1 MNFQRCAD
9 CKRVGTCT
17 IDWILK
23 SDFRLP
29 SEDEMCELIAPEQYC
44 AYFSMLSA
52 QQRLKDAG
60 YGEKVILAE
69 QIDEDEEEKSIKME
83 DEVKAAPW
91 NTTKAYLESMKG
103 KCILQLH
110 GPADPTG
117 CGEGFSYIRLS
128 KRTQVRTLLKL
139 ICWLCKFSHNLLQLS
154 QQEFRTKKIS
164 VEGDLRRMKISE
176 ARAILR
182 EHGLRQ
188 DVIKKLSRWEIVAAV
203 RTLSTEKTK
212 AGEGGLC
219 KYSRINSSITEI
231 QERYMKDC
239 QNIFELQNKLLS
251 STQVLSTDDD
261 DSTES
266 EDSDFEELGKNL
278 EMLLSENKSSTQLSF
293 EREEQERRELLEW
306 IEDNNKNE
314 LPKIKEDVQASN
326 SRILKITRTIRDE
339 SGNEFSRVEIVRKSP
354 VIDLYVKIRTTKDD
368 KFIKHYAVQDEVIKQ
383 AMRRERRNIMAQL
396 RTIKKNE
403 VISAVKKSTSV
414 EGMVKPDVNNFFKVE
429 TLTYNSMKTK
439 KKIGST
445 HCDYLDNNRT
455 SKRARKNPSV
465 EFSCICDNILME
477 LIQVAEYEPF
487 VCPVSARVYGYS
499 NVVKKP
505 MDFQTMRDK
514 LKDSKY
520 SSRSQFL
527 ADVVQIVDNS
537 KLFNGAQ
544 NHLTLAAKRMLQDCV
559 DKLTKQED
567 KLMML
572 ELAIDS
578 GESRSENLSRP
589 INNGDIID
597 VGSEEDCV
605 RSMNSPV
612 VIKNPDLSL
621 EDCLVDMEFSD
632 TDEE

>member
-1 MNFQRCAD
+1 
-9 CKRVGTCT
+9 
-17 IDWILK
+17 
-23 SDFRLP
+23 
-29 SEDEMCELIAPEQYC
+29 
-44 AYFSMLSA
+44 
-52 QQRLKDAG
+52 
-60 YGEKVILAE
+60 
-69 QIDEDEEEKSIKME
+69 
-83 DEVKAAPW
+83 
-91 NTTKAYLESMKG
+91 
-103 KCILQLH
+103 
-110 GPADPTG
+110 
-117 CGEGFSYIRLS
+117 
-128 KRTQVRTLLKL
+128 
-139 ICWLCKFSHNLLQLS
+139 
-154 QQEFRTKKIS
+154 
-164 VEGDLRRMKISE
+164 MKISE

-188 DVIKKLSRWEIVAAV
+188 DAIKKLSRWEIVAAV

-219 KYSRINSSITEI
+219 KYSRINSTITEI
-231 QERYMKDC
+231 QERYVKDC

-293 EREEQERRELLEW
+293 EKEEQERRELLEW
-306 IEDNNKNE
+306 IKDNNNNE
-314 LPKIKEDVQASN
+314 LPKIKEDVQASS
-326 SRILKITRTIRDE
+326 SRILKITRTMRDE
-339 SGNEFSRVEIVRKSP
+339 NGNNFSRLEIVRKST

-403 VISAVKKSTSV
+403 VISAIRKSTSV
-414 EGMVKPDVNNFFKVE
+414 EGMVNPEVNKNFSLVE
-429 TLTYNSMKTK
+429 ILTTDNTMKTK

-465 EFSCICDNILME
+465 EFSCICDNILIE
-477 LIQVAEYEPF
+477 LTQVAEYEPF

-537 KLFNGAQ
+537 KLFNGALS
-544 NHLTLAAKRMLQDCV
+544 HLTLAAKRMLQDCV
-559 DKLTKQED
+559 DKLTKKED

-578 GESRSENLSRP
+578 EESKSANLSEP
-589 INNGDIID
+589 NINNGDIID

-605 RSMNSPV
+605 GSMNLPV
-612 VIKNPDLSL
+612 VIKPFINESQNSDLSL
-621 EDCLVDMEFSD
+621 EDMEFSD